1 MNPGERSVA
10 GGAAVA
16 PRSKRGHLVTANR
29 FDLAGSALAGL
40 SIAWLCGQLTTFSG
54 AFGFLVVSYVVF
66 LATYMVLV
74 SLRADGPAVV
84 DAAMTVL
91 LCSAAVIALG
101 ALAAVVGFTLWKGHD
116 ALVHSNFYL
125 HDMSTVDAK
134 SPLTVGGVGHALV
147 GTVLE
152 VGIAVVLTVPIGLVT
167 AVYLDQTNS
176 RPARF
181 VRTIVQAMTALPTIL
196 AGLFIYALFI
206 LTLGFQKSGLAAG
219 LALGVMML
227 PYLIRTAEI
236 VLLLVPESLRE
247 ASAALGAPRWRTVW
261 NVVLPTARPGL
272 ATAIILAIARG
283 IGETAPVLLTAGFTT
298 YINANPF
305 QGPMVSLPLEAL
317 KLVSSGEPGLV
328 VRGFACAAFLLLVVL
343 VLFVTARVVGG
354 WGPGHL
360 SARQQRRVDRR
371 SARDLSRL
379 SRRPAPSLAFGS
391 NGTEILP

>member
-1 MNPGERSVA
+1 MNPESHVAHAGTVPRRKRS
-10 GGAAVA
+10 
-16 PRSKRGHLVTANR
+16 HLVSANQ
-29 FDLAGSALAGL
+29 FDLVGAALAGL
-40 SIAWLCGQLTTFSG
+40 SMAWLCGHVTTFSG
-54 AFGFLVVSYVVF
+54 AFGFLVVAYVVF
-66 LATYMVLV
+66 LVVYMVLV
-74 SLRADGPAVV
+74 SLRHDGPAVV

-91 LCSAAVIALG
+91 LCSAAVVALG
-101 ALAAVVGFTLWKGHD
+101 ALAVVVGFTLWKGHA

-125 HDMSTVDAK
+125 HDMSTVDAS

-152 VGIAVVLTVPIGLVT
+152 VGIAVVLTVPIGVVT
-167 AVYLDQTNS
+167 AVYLDQTTS

-236 VLLLVPESLRE
+236 VLLLVPDNLRE
-247 ASAALGAPRWRTVW
+247 ASAALGAPRWRTMW
-261 NVVLPTARPGL
+261 NVVLPTARSGL
-272 ATAIILAIARG
+272 STAVILAIARG

-328 VRGFACAAFLLLVVL
+328 VRGFACAAFLLVVVL
-343 VLFVTARVVGG
+343 VLFVAARVVGG

-360 SARQQRRVDRR
+360 SPRQRRRVDRG
-371 SARDLSRL
+371 SARDLARVSRQL
-379 SRRPAPSLAFGS
+379 VPEWGPEGS
-391 NGTEILP
+391 EVVP